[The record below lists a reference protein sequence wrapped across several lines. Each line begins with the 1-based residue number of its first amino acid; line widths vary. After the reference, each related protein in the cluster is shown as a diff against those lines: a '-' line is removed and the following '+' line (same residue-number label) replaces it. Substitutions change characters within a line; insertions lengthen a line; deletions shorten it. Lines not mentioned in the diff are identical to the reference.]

1 MSLSAR
7 SALFFA
13 CCAHTGRGEREVVV
27 APDTHIKLL
36 IE

>member
-13 CCAHTGRGEREVVV
+13 QYDRQV
-27 APDTHIKLL
+27 ATRVGSDAGQA
-36 IE
+36 